1 MRSTVACPACRD
13 AVAIDAV
20 TRASRRA
27 RCGCGARF
35 DLLPAG
41 DEGGPFGLYRG
52 DGQEARLTPPPVD
65 EDIVDL
71 SGRRRTRFVRIH
83 PRPIEGRERI
93 LRGVGAGVI
102 FGVMLATLAWA
113 VVHSVGSSASWLVF
127 FSVLAVATTGV
138 AAFAI
143 FGTGSGGGRQEI
155 WIEDGALYWGRGRSR
170 PLGEIDGVCLDAHD
184 MSHIGTKSHA
194 VTTHHYLAFPL
205 PSGKADRFLRVDH
218 LTDEAREWL
227 AKHLNDGIAL
237 AKVDQP

>member
-1 MRSTVACPACRD
+1 MLSTVACPACRD

-41 DEGGPFGLYRG
+41 EEGGPFGLYRG

-71 SGRRRTRFVRIH
+71 SGRRRTRFVRI
-83 PRPIEGRERI
+83 RGRQVEGKERI
-93 LRGVGAGVI
+93 VRGMGAGAI

-113 VVHSVGSSASWLVF
+113 VAHSVGSGASGIVF
-127 FSVLAVATTGV
+127 VAVLTATTAAV

-143 FGTGSGGGRQEI
+143 FGDRVVGLREI
-155 WIEDGALYWGRGRSR
+155 WIEDGAIHWGRGRSR
-170 PLGEIDGVCLDAHD
+170 ALAEVDGVCLDAHD

-205 PSGKADRFLRVDH
+205 PSGKADRFMRVDH
-218 LTDEAREWL
+218 LTDEEREWL

-237 AKVDQP
+237 AKADRA